1 MIIILAI
8 QYKMKISHDLHWEY
22 LICDSSAN
30 VLLILL
36 LYEKP
41 YFTVYMVNDRDIA
54 WQRQV

>member
-54 WQRQV
+54 